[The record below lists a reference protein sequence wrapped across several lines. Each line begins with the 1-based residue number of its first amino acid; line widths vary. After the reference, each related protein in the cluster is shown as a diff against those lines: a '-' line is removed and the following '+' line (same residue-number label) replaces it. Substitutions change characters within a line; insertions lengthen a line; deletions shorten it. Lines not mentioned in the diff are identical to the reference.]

1 MFQQRYGSV
10 AFKCLLMQM
19 PSVTRHQCP
28 APPRWPE
35 QHCKITIAV
44 LGLGSHPPQE
54 MDPLLFV
61 FLGMGL
67 PHPGLRKKQDPKTRK
82 RLSILVGWDLLG
94 EKKLLKK
101 TLQDSGRLG
110 TLRQRCVPSG
120 LCCVILPGYISR
132 GPALFVFVFFP
143 SFMSIEMGNRR

>member
-1 MFQQRYGSV
+1 
-10 AFKCLLMQM
+10 MQM

-28 APPRWPE
+28 APLRWPE

-94 EKKLLKK
+94 EKKTVEK
-101 TLQDSGRLG
+101 DFA
-110 TLRQRCVPSG
+110 G
-120 LCCVILPGYISR
+120 LWAAWDTSPKMCTFRPMLCD
-132 GPALFVFVFFP
+132 PAW
-143 SFMSIEMGNRR
+143 IYK